1 MNWQPAASLRTL
13 RARAELL
20 GQIREFFAVRGV
32 MEVDTPALSAAAT
45 VDPNIESLPVESRSH
60 EQLWLHTSPEFA
72 MKRLLAAGSG
82 PIYQLSHVFR
92 DDEHGR
98 LHNPEFTLLEW
109 YRPACDLR
117 ALMDE
122 VETLMRVLVP
132 GGKLLRSERISYQ
145 TAVQRIARVD
155 PFWATEEEL
164 RMAVTAAGVRLPE
177 GDHTGNRDF
186 WLDLLM
192 GAVVGPQLGQ
202 DGICFLHDYP
212 ASQAALARVRAGN
225 PPVAE
230 RFELYWRGV
239 ELANGFHELADATE
253 QKRRFAADQQRR
265 TEQGKRVPPADDRLI
280 DALRAGLPDCSG
292 VAVGVDRLLMLILQ
306 LGSVSEAMP
315 FPVDRA

>member
-1 MNWQPAASLRTL
+1 MTWQPSASLRTL
-13 RARAELL
+13 RARAELF

-32 MEVDTPALSAAAT
+32 LEVDTPALSAAAT
-45 VDPNIESLPVESRSH
+45 LDPNIESLSVESRSH
-60 EQLWLHTSPEFA
+60 GRLWLHTSPEFA

-92 DDEHGR
+92 DEEHGR
-98 LHNPEFTLLEW
+98 LHNPEFALLEW
-109 YRPACDLR
+109 YRPACDPR

-132 GGKLLRSERISYQ
+132 AGKLLRSERISYQ
-145 TAVQRIARVD
+145 AAVQRVARVD
-155 PFWATEEEL
+155 PFWATDDQL
-164 RMAVTAAGVRLPE
+164 RIAVTDAGVPLPE
-177 GDHTGNRDF
+177 GDRTGSRDF

-202 DGICFLHDYP
+202 DGLCFIYDYP

-230 RFELYWRGV
+230 RFELYWRGL
-239 ELANGFHELADATE
+239 ELANGFHELADAAE
-253 QKRRFAADQQRR
+253 QKRRFAADRDRR
-265 TEQGKRVPPADDRLI
+265 TEQGKVVPPADERLI

-292 VAVGVDRLLMLILQ
+292 VALGVDRLLTLILD
-306 LGSVSEAMP
+306 LESVADAMP
-315 FPVDRA
+315 FPIDRA